1 MENPAEVPSFS
12 ASSDWF
18 SGFKNCYD
26 FHNAKLSGEAES
38 AEVAKTFSIVLRNLI
53 DEEGYTLDQIFNFD
67 ETSICWKQ
75 ILYVPNEET
84 QAPMFKAT
92 TDQLTMM
99 LGANVSGDL
108 KLKPVWFIIL
118 PTHKL

>member
-1 MENPAEVPSFS
+1 MWIEYQTKKQPGSTFLKIKGNTLAICEDLKEIWKILQKCLHLVQVVTGLA
-12 ASSDWF
+12 ASKTAMISTML
-18 SGFKNCYD
+18 N
-26 FHNAKLSGEAES
+26 SGEAES

-84 QAPMFKAT
+84 
-92 TDQLTMM
+92 
-99 LGANVSGDL
+99 
-108 KLKPVWFIIL
+108 
-118 PTHKL
+118 